1 MNEHTSPAF
10 WPARG
15 SLHEGRAFVLKE
27 DVIFTVLA
35 QEGGI
40 SWMNGRHPQS
50 GGSFI
55 IATAVS
61 DEEEERATRLLKNEF
76 ALRDRLHDGWAI
88 RPVASTQYRG
98 RFALVYAPFCFELL
112 ACRAGKAI
120 SGIARFIE
128 MAIRIC
134 GPLRQMHQHNLIH
147 GDIKPGAIFVHHDAT
162 CRLCSFGL
170 SCGTSDAF
178 SQSRLAASGGTPAYM
193 SPEHTTRTRRA
204 VDSRSD
210 LYSLGIVLYELLT
223 GRLPFELSA
232 DDQTNWAH
240 YHIASEPLAPG
251 RVRPDVPGMLSTIIL
266 KLLEKN
272 PENRY
277 QTVDG
282 LIADLRRCQATLTVE
297 GEIVDFIPGQQDRS
311 PAIHLADSLFSAHP
325 QASDVIAAFERVSQ
339 SGAPEVVTIGG
350 PSGIGKSSVIATTL
364 KSLQQRK
371 VLLAVGKVD
380 QYSPTLPYGVLSSA
394 FRTLT
399 LHLLGLPAGE
409 VATWK
414 IRLSRALEGYE
425 ELAVSLVPELNLL
438 LENKPR
444 FSADTFSI
452 DARARF
458 SHMVLALVKT
468 FATQGAP
475 LVLLLDDVQWIDA
488 ASLQTL
494 DHLLRAC
501 GAIPLLV
508 VVAHRDLS
516 SLSDPTLQTA
526 LASLPEAAQYATT
539 IVPHPLSVKAVA
551 RWLGGIFHARSSGT
565 ADLATLIHEKTGG
578 NPLFVQEFFR
588 RIVDDGLVVHNK
600 YQGKWHYDLQAIRA
614 RHYTE
619 NVVTL
624 VLEQLKEMPV
634 ETRRLLGCIACL
646 GCTGELEML
655 CRVVGRSAAEIRYA
669 LHPAV
674 TAQLIVLTEKEYA
687 FTHDRVQEA
696 AFALLDEG
704 EKSHLHLT
712 TASLLADAARQ
723 TAGNELLFR
732 AVHHV
737 SAALDC
743 IQPAPQRQRFREL
756 SLQAARRAKRT
767 GDYLSALSYIQ
778 TARALGNAGPVSDF
792 MLDIEEAGCE
802 FALGHLE
809 RTRALCDAILG
820 SPGGLTEKALAANL
834 LAEVY
839 MRQSEIRLALEA
851 SLCWLG
857 VFGIQISRYPEN
869 AECDEAWQQFC
880 QRTADAPQNPFSQLK
895 LMENA
900 ETEAVMNLLYSASIF
915 ASFTCPRLHFLLL
928 CRMMHLT
935 LDHGITGASTTAM
948 AWFGVLIGH
957 RYAEY
962 RLGFEYGTLAREL
975 VNRHGYDAYEA
986 KTLLPLDQL
995 SVWTQ
1000 PLSYTIECAKAC
1012 FTSAVTHGD
1021 MTMACFAACHQIIN
1035 FLSRGD
1041 HLDGVLTSIDRGL
1054 AFVRKT
1060 DYQDIETVLHIQRRY
1075 VEFLR
1080 TPVTGPWSAAQ
1091 ALPDD
1096 LLPAPPEQAPEQTS
1110 TMLFWYWL
1118 YRGMAHFSCGE
1129 YADAQADLERAG
1141 WYAWSAPGHIHLLDY
1156 HFYSALALSRQLTPE
1171 TFSADYRR
1179 SIHHHYDKIALW
1191 ARINSGTFADKEAL
1205 IYAEIVRLD
1214 GMNSI
1219 ALEQYEKAVRLSREG
1234 GFNPINALAHELAG
1248 RFSLACGYPTAS
1260 DAHFR
1265 GAIAAWGRAGAQAK
1279 VRQLEQDFPHLLASG
1294 QSRAYDTAAFA
1305 QNEVIRDLQ
1314 SVIKASRALSEEINL
1329 ERLIENLMT
1338 LLLERAGA
1346 QRGLLLRVSDNHIP
1360 EIEASAWTSTDGV
1373 RVRILKASPM
1383 ATDMPLSVLAA
1394 VIRTGQEIRTGKPEE
1409 FHPFSQD
1416 PYLVTSG
1423 AAVMCVPMFKQARL
1437 VGVLYLENRLM
1448 PEVFTAEHSRVVSLL
1463 GAQAAVSLETA
1474 RLYAELLAEN
1484 IQRRRVEK
1492 ELRASQTSLMLGEQI
1507 SHTGSWRWELVQD
1520 LMFMSEEYA
1529 RILGLP
1535 EQQKMISMAEFLTF
1549 VHEDDYG
1556 RISTLV
1562 NQSVRDGLSMRA
1574 EFRIIRTD
1582 GSVRY
1587 ILGIGDPVGVGSE
1600 VNEYYG
1606 IITDITSQ
1614 RAAEDAMRVAQA
1626 DLARVS
1632 RATTVGQLTSS
1643 IAHEINQ
1650 PLMSIVS
1657 NAGAS
1662 LRWLNRDPARLDK
1675 VREGLEEIAA
1685 EGERAGEIIR
1695 SIQSLTRKQDP
1706 TFTRIDLHFLIHHI
1720 IMLSRSELE
1729 LRHISVD
1736 YLLNADDSFIIGDS
1750 VQIQQVLLN
1759 LVMNAMEAMAEVTD
1773 RPCSITISTANCGE
1787 GKVIFEIADT
1797 GSGIEPELTERIFDS
1812 FYSTKAQGMGMG
1824 LTISASIIERHR
1836 GKLSARRRE
1845 PYGTVFTFALPLAG
1859 QEE

>member
-1 MNEHTSPAF
+1 MNEQTSPAF

-134 GPLRQMHQHNLIH
+134 GPLRQMHLHNLIH
-147 GDIKPGAIFVHHDAT
+147 GDIKPGSIFVHHDAT
-162 CRLCSFGL
+162 SRLCSFGL
-170 SCGTSDAF
+170 SCATSDAF

-282 LIADLRRCQATLTVE
+282 LIADLRRCQATLTAE

-339 SGAPEVVTIGG
+339 SGAPELVTIGG

-414 IRLSRALEGYE
+414 TRLSRALEGFE

-494 DHLLRAC
+494 DYLLRAC

-516 SLSDPTLQTA
+516 SLSDPSLQTA
-526 LASLPEAAQYATT
+526 LASLPEAAQHAMT
-539 IVPHPLSVKAVA
+539 IVPQPLSVKAVA
-551 RWLGGIFHARSSGT
+551 RWLGGIFHARSTGT
-565 ADLATLIHEKTGG
+565 SDLATLIHEKTGG

-624 VLEQLKEMPV
+624 VLEQLKEMPD
-634 ETRRLLGCIACL
+634 ETRRLLGSIACL

-655 CRVVGRSAAEIRYA
+655 CRVVGQSAAEIRYA

-809 RTRALCDAILG
+809 RTRALCDTILG

-880 QRTADAPQNPFSQLK
+880 QRTADAPQNPFTQLK
-895 LMENA
+895 LMESA

-935 LDHGITGASTTAM
+935 LDRGITGASTTAM

-975 VNRHGYDAYEA
+975 VNRHGYDAFEA

-1080 TPVTGPWSAAQ
+1080 TPVTGTWSAAQ

-1118 YRGMAHFSCGE
+1118 YRGMAHFTCGE

-1191 ARINSGTFADKEAL
+1191 ARINPGTFADKEAL

-1265 GAIAAWGRAGAQAK
+1265 GSIAAWGRAGAQAK

-1294 QSRAYDTAAFA
+1294 QSRAYDTVAFA

-1360 EIEASAWTSTDGV
+1360 EIEASARTSTDGV
-1373 RVRILKASPM
+1373 RVRILKETPM

-1556 RISTLV
+1556 RIGNLV

-1773 RPCSITISTANCGE
+1773 RPCCITIATANCAE

-1845 PYGTVFTFALPLAG
+1845 PYGTVFTFALPLAE
-1859 QEE
+1859 QEA

>member
-1 MNEHTSPAF
+1 MNEQASPAF

-15 SLHEGRAFVLKE
+15 DLHDGRAFVLKE

-40 SWMNGRHPQS
+40 SWMNARHPQS

-76 ALRDRLHDGWAI
+76 ALRDQLQDGWAI
-88 RPVASTQYRG
+88 RAVASTQYRG
-98 RFALVYAPFCFELL
+98 RFALVYAPFAFELL
-112 ACRAGKAI
+112 ARRAGAAI
-120 SGIARFIE
+120 SGISRFIE
-128 MAIRIC
+128 LAIRIC
-134 GPLRQMHQHNLIH
+134 APLRQMHLQNLIH
-147 GDIKPGAIFVHHDAT
+147 GDIKPGSIFMHHDGT
-162 CRLCSFGL
+162 CRLGSFGL
-170 SCGTSDAF
+170 SSSTSGAF
-178 SQSRLAASGGTPAYM
+178 SQTRLAVSGGTPAYM
-193 SPEHTTRTRRA
+193 SPEHSTRTQRA

-210 LYSLGIVLYELLT
+210 LYSLGMVLYELLT
-223 GRLPFELSA
+223 GRLPFELGA

-251 RVRPDVPGMLSTIIL
+251 QVRPDVPAMLSTIIL
-266 KLLEKN
+266 TLLEKK
-272 PENRY
+272 PEKRY

-282 LIADLRRCQATLTVE
+282 LIADLRRCQATLTAD
-297 GEIVDFIPGQQDRS
+297 GDIASFTPGQQDRS
-311 PAIHLADSLFSAHP
+311 PAIHLADALFAAHP
-325 QASDVIAAFERVSQ
+325 QASEVIAAFERVGQ
-339 SGAPEVVTIGG
+339 SSVPELVIIGG
-350 PSGIGKSSVIATTL
+350 PSGIGKSSVIATAL
-364 KSLQQRK
+364 RALQQRRA
-371 VLLAVGKVD
+371 LLAVGKVD
-380 QYSPTLPYGVLSSA
+380 QFSPSLPYGVLSSA

-399 LHLLGLPAGE
+399 LHLLGLPAEE
-409 VATWK
+409 VARWK
-414 IRLSRALEGYE
+414 IRLTRALEGYE

-438 LENKPR
+438 LETRPR
-444 FSADTFSI
+444 LSPDTFST

-458 SHMVLALVKT
+458 GQMMLAQVKT

-475 LVLLLDDVQWIDA
+475 LVLVLDDIQWIDA

-494 DHLLRAC
+494 KHLLVTC
-501 GAIPLLV
+501 GAVPLLV
-508 VVAHRDLS
+508 VVAHRESGPLS
-516 SLSDPTLQTA
+516 EPFQQNP
-526 LASLPEAAQYATT
+526 LASLPEAAQNATRIT
-539 IVPHPLSVKAVA
+539 PQPLSVKAVA
-551 RWLGGIFHARSSGT
+551 RWLGGIFHARSAST
-565 ADLATLIHEKTGG
+565 ADLASLIHQKTGG
-578 NPLFVQEFFR
+578 NPLFVHEFFR

-600 YQGKWHYDLQAIRA
+600 YQDKWRYDLQAIRA

-619 NVVTL
+619 NVATL
-624 VLEQLKEMPV
+624 MLEQLKEMPE
-634 ETRRLLGCIACL
+634 ETRRLLGSIACL
-646 GCTGELEML
+646 GCTGELETI
-655 CRVVGRSAAEIRYA
+655 CRVVGMSVAEIRYA

-674 TAQLIVLTEKEYA
+674 SAQLIVLTEKAYA

-696 AFALLDEG
+696 AFALLDKG

-712 TASLLADAARQ
+712 TARLLADAARQ
-723 TAGNELLFR
+723 AAGNELLFR

-737 SAALDC
+737 TAALDC
-743 IQPAPQRQRFREL
+743 SQPAPQRQMFREL
-756 SLQAARRAKRT
+756 SLLAARRAKRT
-767 GDYLSALSYIQ
+767 GDYASALGYIQ
-778 TARALGNAGPVSDF
+778 TARALGNAGAVSDF

-839 MRQSEIRLALEA
+839 LRQSDIRLALEA
-851 SLCWLG
+851 ALCWLG
-857 VFGIQISRYPEN
+857 VFGIQISRYPET
-869 AECDEAWQQFC
+869 AECDEAWQAFC
-880 QRTADAPQNPFSQLK
+880 LRARDAEPFSRLA
-895 LMENA
+895 LMESE

-962 RLGFEYGTLAREL
+962 RLGFEFGTLAREL
-975 VNRHGYDAYEA
+975 VNRHGYDAWEA

-1000 PLSYTIECAKAC
+1000 PLSYAIECAKAC

-1054 AFVRKT
+1054 AFVRKSHF
-1060 DYQDIETVLHIQRRY
+1060 QDIETVLQIQRRY

-1080 TPVTGPWSAAQ
+1080 APTIGTWSAAQ
-1091 ALPDD
+1091 ALPEE

-1118 YRGMAHFSCGE
+1118 YRGMAHFTCGE
-1129 YADAQADLERAG
+1129 YAEAQADLETAG

-1156 HFYSALALSRQLTPE
+1156 HLYSALALSRQLTPE

-1179 SIHHHYDKIALW
+1179 SIHFHYDKIALW
-1191 ARINSGTFADKEAL
+1191 AQVNPGTFADKEAL

-1294 QSRAYDTAAFA
+1294 QPSAYDTVAFA
-1305 QNEVIRDLQ
+1305 QNETIRDLQ

-1346 QRGLLLRVSDNHIP
+1346 QRGLLLRVSDSLVP

-1373 RVRILKASPM
+1373 RVRIVKEAPM

-1437 VGVLYLENRLM
+1437 VGILYLENRLM
-1448 PEVFTAEHSRVVSLL
+1448 PEVFTAGHSRVVNLL

-1535 EQQKMISMAEFLTF
+1535 ERQKMISMAEFLTF
-1549 VHEDDYG
+1549 VHQDDRP
-1556 RISTLV
+1556 RISALV
-1562 NQSVRDGLSMRA
+1562 TRSVRDGLSMRA

-1606 IITDITSQ
+1606 IISDITSQ

-1662 LRWLNRDPARLDK
+1662 LRWLSREPARLDK
-1675 VREGLEEIAA
+1675 VREGLEEIVG
-1685 EGERAGEIIR
+1685 EGGRAGEIIR

-1706 TFTRIDLHFLIHHI
+1706 TFSRIDLHYLIHHI
-1720 IMLSRSELE
+1720 ITLSRSELA

-1736 YLLNADDSFIIGDS
+1736 YLLNARDSFITGDS

-1759 LVMNAMEAMAEVTD
+1759 LVMNAVEAMAEVKDRACVITLATD
-1773 RPCSITISTANCGE
+1773 NTD
-1787 GKVIFEIADT
+1787 GKVSVEIADT
-1797 GSGIEPELTERIFDS
+1797 GSGIEPALTERIFDS

-1836 GKLSARRRE
+1836 GKLTARRGE
-1845 PYGTVFTFALPLAG
+1845 PHGTVFAFTLPLAG

>member
-1 MNEHTSPAF
+1 MNEQTSPAF

-134 GPLRQMHQHNLIH
+134 GPLRQMHLHNLIH
-147 GDIKPGAIFVHHDAT
+147 GDIKPGSIFVHHDAT
-162 CRLCSFGL
+162 SRLCSFGL
-170 SCGTSDAF
+170 SCATSDAF

-282 LIADLRRCQATLTVE
+282 LIADLRRCQATLTAE

-339 SGAPEVVTIGG
+339 SGAPELVTIGG

-414 IRLSRALEGYE
+414 IRLSRALEGFE
-425 ELAVSLVPELNLL
+425 ELAVSLVPELNLF

-444 FSADTFSI
+444 FSADTF
-452 DARARF
+452 
-458 SHMVLALVKT
+458 
-468 FATQGAP
+468 
-475 LVLLLDDVQWIDA
+475 
-488 ASLQTL
+488 
-494 DHLLRAC
+494 
-501 GAIPLLV
+501 
-508 VVAHRDLS
+508 
-516 SLSDPTLQTA
+516 
-526 LASLPEAAQYATT
+526 
-539 IVPHPLSVKAVA
+539 VPQPLSVKAVA
-551 RWLGGIFHARSSGT
+551 RWLGGIFHARSTGT
-565 ADLATLIHEKTGG
+565 SDLATLIHEKTGG

-624 VLEQLKEMPV
+624 VLEQLKEMPD
-634 ETRRLLGCIACL
+634 ETRRLLGSIACL

-655 CRVVGRSAAEIRYA
+655 CRVVGQSAAEIRYA

-674 TAQLIVLTEKEYA
+674 TAQLIVLTEKAYA

-809 RTRALCDAILG
+809 RTRALCDTILG

-869 AECDEAWQQFC
+869 AECDEA
-880 QRTADAPQNPFSQLK
+880 
-895 LMENA
+895 
-900 ETEAVMNLLYSASIF
+900 
-915 ASFTCPRLHFLLL
+915 
-928 CRMMHLT
+928 
-935 LDHGITGASTTAM
+935 
-948 AWFGVLIGH
+948 
-957 RYAEY
+957 
-962 RLGFEYGTLAREL
+962 
-975 VNRHGYDAYEA
+975 
-986 KTLLPLDQL
+986 
-995 SVWTQ
+995 
-1000 PLSYTIECAKAC
+1000 
-1012 FTSAVTHGD
+1012 
-1021 MTMACFAACHQIIN
+1021 
-1035 FLSRGD
+1035 
-1041 HLDGVLTSIDRGL
+1041 
-1054 AFVRKT
+1054 
-1060 DYQDIETVLHIQRRY
+1060 
-1075 VEFLR
+1075 
-1080 TPVTGPWSAAQ
+1080 
-1091 ALPDD
+1091 
-1096 LLPAPPEQAPEQTS
+1096 
-1110 TMLFWYWL
+1110 
-1118 YRGMAHFSCGE
+1118 
-1129 YADAQADLERAG
+1129 
-1141 WYAWSAPGHIHLLDY
+1141 
-1156 HFYSALALSRQLTPE
+1156 
-1171 TFSADYRR
+1171 
-1179 SIHHHYDKIALW
+1179 
-1191 ARINSGTFADKEAL
+1191 
-1205 IYAEIVRLD
+1205 
-1214 GMNSI
+1214 
-1219 ALEQYEKAVRLSREG
+1219 
-1234 GFNPINALAHELAG
+1234 
-1248 RFSLACGYPTAS
+1248 
-1260 DAHFR
+1260 
-1265 GAIAAWGRAGAQAK
+1265 
-1279 VRQLEQDFPHLLASG
+1279 
-1294 QSRAYDTAAFA
+1294 
-1305 QNEVIRDLQ
+1305 
-1314 SVIKASRALSEEINL
+1314 
-1329 ERLIENLMT
+1329 
-1338 LLLERAGA
+1338 
-1346 QRGLLLRVSDNHIP
+1346 
-1360 EIEASAWTSTDGV
+1360 
-1373 RVRILKASPM
+1373 
-1383 ATDMPLSVLAA
+1383 
-1394 VIRTGQEIRTGKPEE
+1394 
-1409 FHPFSQD
+1409 
-1416 PYLVTSG
+1416 
-1423 AAVMCVPMFKQARL
+1423 
-1437 VGVLYLENRLM
+1437 
-1448 PEVFTAEHSRVVSLL
+1448 
-1463 GAQAAVSLETA
+1463 
-1474 RLYAELLAEN
+1474 
-1484 IQRRRVEK
+1484 
-1492 ELRASQTSLMLGEQI
+1492 
-1507 SHTGSWRWELVQD
+1507 
-1520 LMFMSEEYA
+1520 
-1529 RILGLP
+1529 
-1535 EQQKMISMAEFLTF
+1535 
-1549 VHEDDYG
+1549 
-1556 RISTLV
+1556 
-1562 NQSVRDGLSMRA
+1562 
-1574 EFRIIRTD
+1574 
-1582 GSVRY
+1582 
-1587 ILGIGDPVGVGSE
+1587 
-1600 VNEYYG
+1600 
-1606 IITDITSQ
+1606 
-1614 RAAEDAMRVAQA
+1614 
-1626 DLARVS
+1626 
-1632 RATTVGQLTSS
+1632 
-1643 IAHEINQ
+1643 
-1650 PLMSIVS
+1650 
-1657 NAGAS
+1657 
-1662 LRWLNRDPARLDK
+1662 
-1675 VREGLEEIAA
+1675 
-1685 EGERAGEIIR
+1685 
-1695 SIQSLTRKQDP
+1695 
-1706 TFTRIDLHFLIHHI
+1706 
-1720 IMLSRSELE
+1720 
-1729 LRHISVD
+1729 
-1736 YLLNADDSFIIGDS
+1736 
-1750 VQIQQVLLN
+1750 
-1759 LVMNAMEAMAEVTD
+1759 
-1773 RPCSITISTANCGE
+1773 
-1787 GKVIFEIADT
+1787 
-1797 GSGIEPELTERIFDS
+1797 
-1812 FYSTKAQGMGMG
+1812 
-1824 LTISASIIERHR
+1824 
-1836 GKLSARRRE
+1836 
-1845 PYGTVFTFALPLAG
+1845 
-1859 QEE
+1859 

>member
-134 GPLRQMHQHNLIH
+134 GPLRQMHLHNLIH
-147 GDIKPGAIFVHHDAT
+147 GDIKPGAFFVHHDAT

-282 LIADLRRCQATLTVE
+282 LIADLRRCQATLTAE

-339 SGAPEVVTIGG
+339 SGAPELVTIGG

-414 IRLSRALEGYE
+414 IRLSRALEGFE

-475 LVLLLDDVQWIDA
+475 LVLLLDNVQWIDA

-516 SLSDPTLQTA
+516 SLSEPTLQTA
-526 LASLPEAAQYATT
+526 LASLPEAAQHATT
-539 IVPHPLSVKAVA
+539 IVPQPLSVKAVA
-551 RWLGGIFHARSSGT
+551 RWLGGIFHTRSTGT

-624 VLEQLKEMPV
+624 VLEQLKEMPD
-634 ETRRLLGCIACL
+634 ETRRLLGSIACL

-948 AWFGVLIGH
+948 AWFGVLMGH

-962 RLGFEYGTLAREL
+962 RLGFQYGTLAR
-975 VNRHGYDAYEA
+975 
-986 KTLLPLDQL
+986 
-995 SVWTQ
+995 
-1000 PLSYTIECAKAC
+1000 
-1012 FTSAVTHGD
+1012 
-1021 MTMACFAACHQIIN
+1021 
-1035 FLSRGD
+1035 
-1041 HLDGVLTSIDRGL
+1041 
-1054 AFVRKT
+1054 
-1060 DYQDIETVLHIQRRY
+1060 
-1075 VEFLR
+1075 
-1080 TPVTGPWSAAQ
+1080 
-1091 ALPDD
+1091 
-1096 LLPAPPEQAPEQTS
+1096 
-1110 TMLFWYWL
+1110 
-1118 YRGMAHFSCGE
+1118 
-1129 YADAQADLERAG
+1129 
-1141 WYAWSAPGHIHLLDY
+1141 
-1156 HFYSALALSRQLTPE
+1156 
-1171 TFSADYRR
+1171 
-1179 SIHHHYDKIALW
+1179 
-1191 ARINSGTFADKEAL
+1191 
-1205 IYAEIVRLD
+1205 
-1214 GMNSI
+1214 
-1219 ALEQYEKAVRLSREG
+1219 
-1234 GFNPINALAHELAG
+1234 ELAG

-1265 GAIAAWGRAGAQAK
+1265 GAIAAWGRVGAQAK

-1437 VGVLYLENRLM
+1437 VGILYLENRLM

-1662 LRWLNRDPARLDK
+1662 LRWLNRDPARLEK

-1773 RPCSITISTANCGE
+1773 RPCSITIATANCAE

-1859 QEE
+1859 QEM

>member
-1 MNEHTSPAF
+1 M
-10 WPARG
+10 
-15 SLHEGRAFVLKE
+15 
-27 DVIFTVLA
+27 
-35 QEGGI
+35 
-40 SWMNGRHPQS
+40 
-50 GGSFI
+50 
-55 IATAVS
+55 
-61 DEEEERATRLLKNEF
+61 
-76 ALRDRLHDGWAI
+76 
-88 RPVASTQYRG
+88 
-98 RFALVYAPFCFELL
+98 
-112 ACRAGKAI
+112 
-120 SGIARFIE
+120 
-128 MAIRIC
+128 
-134 GPLRQMHQHNLIH
+134 
-147 GDIKPGAIFVHHDAT
+147 
-162 CRLCSFGL
+162 
-170 SCGTSDAF
+170 
-178 SQSRLAASGGTPAYM
+178 
-193 SPEHTTRTRRA
+193 
-204 VDSRSD
+204 
-210 LYSLGIVLYELLT
+210 LYELLT

-339 SGAPEVVTIGG
+339 SGAPELVTIGG

-414 IRLSRALEGYE
+414 IRLSRALEGFE

-458 SHMVLALVKT
+458 GHMVLALVKT

-488 ASLQTL
+488 ASLRTL

-516 SLSDPTLQTA
+516 SLSDPTLQIA

-539 IVPHPLSVKAVA
+539 IVPQPLSVKAVA

-600 YQGKWHYDLQAIRA
+600 YQAKWHYDLQAIRA

-624 VLEQLKEMPV
+624 VLEQLKEMPD
-634 ETRRLLGCIACL
+634 ETRRLLGSIACL

-674 TAQLIVLTEKEYA
+674 TAQLIVLTEKEYT

-880 QRTADAPQNPFSQLK
+880 QRTADAPLNPFSQLK

-948 AWFGVLIGH
+948 AWF
-957 RYAEY
+957 
-962 RLGFEYGTLAREL
+962 
-975 VNRHGYDAYEA
+975 
-986 KTLLPLDQL
+986 
-995 SVWTQ
+995 
-1000 PLSYTIECAKAC
+1000 
-1012 FTSAVTHGD
+1012 
-1021 MTMACFAACHQIIN
+1021 
-1035 FLSRGD
+1035 
-1041 HLDGVLTSIDRGL
+1041 GVLTSIDRGL

>member
-1 MNEHTSPAF
+1 MNEQASPAF

-15 SLHEGRAFVLKE
+15 DLHDGRAFVLKE

-40 SWMNGRHPQS
+40 AWMNGRHPQS

-88 RPVASTQYRG
+88 RAVASTQYRG
-98 RFALVYAPFCFELL
+98 RFALVYAPFAFELL
-112 ACRAGKAI
+112 ARRAGKAI
-120 SGIARFIE
+120 SGISRFIE
-128 MAIRIC
+128 LAIRIC
-134 GPLRQMHQHNLIH
+134 VPLRQMHLQNLIH
-147 GDIKPGAIFVHHDAT
+147 GDIKPGNIFVHHDAT
-162 CRLCSFGL
+162 CRLGSFGL
-170 SCGTSDAF
+170 SSSTSEAF
-178 SQSRLAASGGTPAYM
+178 SLTRLAVAGGTPAYM

-204 VDSRSD
+204 VDGRSD
-210 LYSLGIVLYELLT
+210 LYSLGMVLYELLT
-223 GRLPFELSA
+223 GRLPFERSA
-232 DDQTNWAH
+232 DDQTHWAH

-251 RVRPDVPGMLSTIIL
+251 QVRPDVPEMLSTIIL
-266 KLLEKN
+266 KLLEKS

-282 LIADLRRCQATLTVE
+282 LIADLRRCQATLTAE
-297 GEIVDFIPGQQDRS
+297 GEIARFIPGQQDRS
-311 PAIHLADSLFSAHP
+311 PAIHLADALFAAHP
-325 QASDVIAAFERVSQ
+325 QANEALAAFERVGQ
-339 SGAPEVVTIGG
+339 NGVPELVIIGG
-350 PSGIGKSSVIATTL
+350 PSGIGKSSVIATAL
-364 KSLQQRK
+364 KALQQRK

-380 QYSPTLPYGVLSSA
+380 QFSSSLPYGVLSSA
-394 FRTLT
+394 FRSLT
-399 LHLLGLPAGE
+399 LHLLGLPAEE
-409 VATWK
+409 VTKWK
-414 IRLSRALEGYE
+414 IRLTRALEGYE

-438 LENKPR
+438 VESKPR
-444 FSADTFSI
+444 LSADTFSI

-458 SHMVLALVKT
+458 SHMMLALVRT

-475 LVLLLDDVQWIDA
+475 LVLLLDDIQWIDA

-494 DHLLRAC
+494 KHLLVTC

-508 VVAHRDLS
+508 VVAHRDIG
-516 SLSDPTLQTA
+516 SLSDAFLQKQ
-526 LASLPEAAQYATT
+526 LASLPESAQNATT
-539 IVPHPLSVKAVA
+539 IIPQPLTVKAVA
-551 RWLGGIFHARSSGT
+551 RWLGSIFHVRSAST

-578 NPLFVQEFFR
+578 NPLFVHEFFR
-588 RIVDDGLVVHNK
+588 RIVDDGLVVHSK
-600 YQGKWHYDLQAIRA
+600 YQDKWQYDLQAIRA

-624 VLEQLKEMPV
+624 VLEQLKEMPE
-634 ETRRLLGCIACL
+634 ETRRLLGSIACL
-646 GCTGELEML
+646 GCTGELEMM
-655 CRVVGRSAAEIRYA
+655 CRVVGVSVAEIRYA

-674 TAQLIVLTEKEYA
+674 IAQLIVLTEKEYA

-696 AFALLDEG
+696 AFALLDPA

-712 TASLLADAARQ
+712 TARLLADAARQ
-723 TAGNELLFR
+723 AAGNELLFR

-737 SAALDC
+737 TAALDC
-743 IQPAPQRQRFREL
+743 IQPAPQRQMFREL
-756 SLQAARRAKRT
+756 SLLAARRARRT
-767 GDYLSALSYIQ
+767 GDYASALGYIQ
-778 TARALGNAGPVSDF
+778 TARALGNAGAVSDF
-792 MLDIEEAGCE
+792 ILDIEEAGCE

-809 RTRALCDAILG
+809 RTRELCDAILG

-839 MRQSEIRLALEA
+839 MRQSDIRLALEA
-851 SLCWLG
+851 ALCWLG

-880 QRTADAPQNPFSQLK
+880 TRTGDAAQNPFARLTV
-895 LMENA
+895 MESA

-935 LDHGITGASTTAM
+935 LDRGITGASTTAM

-957 RYAEY
+957 RYGEY

-975 VNRHGYDAYEA
+975 VNRHGYGAYEA

-1041 HLDGVLTSIDRGL
+1041 HLDGVLTSIERGL

-1060 DYQDIETVLHIQRRY
+1060 HFQDIETVLQIQRRY

-1080 TPVTGPWSAAQ
+1080 TPAIGTWSAAQ
-1091 ALPDD
+1091 ALPED

-1118 YRGMAHFSCGE
+1118 YRGMAHFTCGE
-1129 YADAQADLERAG
+1129 YADAQADLEMAG

-1156 HFYSALALSRQLTPE
+1156 HLYSALALSRQLTPE

-1179 SIHHHYDKIALW
+1179 SIHFHYDKIALW
-1191 ARINSGTFADKEAL
+1191 ARVNPGTFADKEAL

-1265 GAIAAWGRAGAQAK
+1265 GSIAAWGRAGAQAK
-1279 VRQLEQDFPHLLASG
+1279 VRQLEQDFPHLLAAGQASG
-1294 QSRAYDTAAFA
+1294 YDTVAYA

-1346 QRGLLLRVSDNHIP
+1346 QRGLLLRVNDNLIP
-1360 EIEASAWTSTDGV
+1360 EIEASAWTSAEGV
-1373 RVRILKASPM
+1373 RVRILKDAPM

-1448 PEVFTAEHSRVVSLL
+1448 PEVFTAEDSRVVSLL

-1549 VHEDDYG
+1549 VHQDDYA
-1556 RISTLV
+1556 RISALV

-1574 EFRIIRTD
+1574 EFRITRTD

-1662 LRWLNRDPARLDK
+1662 LRWLNREPARLDK

-1706 TFTRIDLHFLIHHI
+1706 TFTRIDLHYLIHHI
-1720 IMLSRSELE
+1720 ITLSRSELE
-1729 LRHISVD
+1729 QRHISVD
-1736 YLLNADDSFIIGDS
+1736 YLLHARNSFITGDS

-1759 LVMNAMEAMAEVTD
+1759 LVMNAVEAMAEVTD
-1773 RPCSITISTANCGE
+1773 RPCCITISTANCVDN
-1787 GKVIFEIADT
+1787 KVIFEIADT

-1836 GKLSARRRE
+1836 GRLSARRGD
-1845 PYGTVFTFALPLAG
+1845 PYGTVFAFALPLAE
-1859 QEE
+1859 QES

>member
-1 MNEHTSPAF
+1 
-10 WPARG
+10 
-15 SLHEGRAFVLKE
+15 
-27 DVIFTVLA
+27 
-35 QEGGI
+35 
-40 SWMNGRHPQS
+40 
-50 GGSFI
+50 
-55 IATAVS
+55 
-61 DEEEERATRLLKNEF
+61 
-76 ALRDRLHDGWAI
+76 
-88 RPVASTQYRG
+88 
-98 RFALVYAPFCFELL
+98 
-112 ACRAGKAI
+112 
-120 SGIARFIE
+120 
-128 MAIRIC
+128 
-134 GPLRQMHQHNLIH
+134 
-147 GDIKPGAIFVHHDAT
+147 
-162 CRLCSFGL
+162 
-170 SCGTSDAF
+170 
-178 SQSRLAASGGTPAYM
+178 
-193 SPEHTTRTRRA
+193 
-204 VDSRSD
+204 
-210 LYSLGIVLYELLT
+210 
-223 GRLPFELSA
+223 
-232 DDQTNWAH
+232 
-240 YHIASEPLAPG
+240 
-251 RVRPDVPGMLSTIIL
+251 
-266 KLLEKN
+266 
-272 PENRY
+272 
-277 QTVDG
+277 
-282 LIADLRRCQATLTVE
+282 
-297 GEIVDFIPGQQDRS
+297 
-311 PAIHLADSLFSAHP
+311 
-325 QASDVIAAFERVSQ
+325 
-339 SGAPEVVTIGG
+339 
-350 PSGIGKSSVIATTL
+350 
-364 KSLQQRK
+364 
-371 VLLAVGKVD
+371 
-380 QYSPTLPYGVLSSA
+380 
-394 FRTLT
+394 
-399 LHLLGLPAGE
+399 
-409 VATWK
+409 
-414 IRLSRALEGYE
+414 
-425 ELAVSLVPELNLL
+425 
-438 LENKPR
+438 
-444 FSADTFSI
+444 
-452 DARARF
+452 
-458 SHMVLALVKT
+458 
-468 FATQGAP
+468 
-475 LVLLLDDVQWIDA
+475 
-488 ASLQTL
+488 
-494 DHLLRAC
+494 
-501 GAIPLLV
+501 
-508 VVAHRDLS
+508 
-516 SLSDPTLQTA
+516 
-526 LASLPEAAQYATT
+526 
-539 IVPHPLSVKAVA
+539 
-551 RWLGGIFHARSSGT
+551 
-565 ADLATLIHEKTGG
+565 
-578 NPLFVQEFFR
+578 
-588 RIVDDGLVVHNK
+588 
-600 YQGKWHYDLQAIRA
+600 
-614 RHYTE
+614 
-619 NVVTL
+619 
-624 VLEQLKEMPV
+624 
-634 ETRRLLGCIACL
+634 
-646 GCTGELEML
+646 
-655 CRVVGRSAAEIRYA
+655 
-669 LHPAV
+669 
-674 TAQLIVLTEKEYA
+674 
-687 FTHDRVQEA
+687 
-696 AFALLDEG
+696 
-704 EKSHLHLT
+704 
-712 TASLLADAARQ
+712 
-723 TAGNELLFR
+723 
-732 AVHHV
+732 
-737 SAALDC
+737 
-743 IQPAPQRQRFREL
+743 
-756 SLQAARRAKRT
+756 
-767 GDYLSALSYIQ
+767 
-778 TARALGNAGPVSDF
+778 
-792 MLDIEEAGCE
+792 
-802 FALGHLE
+802 
-809 RTRALCDAILG
+809 
-820 SPGGLTEKALAANL
+820 
-834 LAEVY
+834 
-839 MRQSEIRLALEA
+839 
-851 SLCWLG
+851 
-857 VFGIQISRYPEN
+857 
-869 AECDEAWQQFC
+869 
-880 QRTADAPQNPFSQLK
+880 
-895 LMENA
+895 MENA

-1091 ALPDD
+1091 ALPDG

-1129 YADAQADLERAG
+1129 YADAQADLEMAG

-1191 ARINSGTFADKEAL
+1191 ARINPGTFADKEAL

-1265 GAIAAWGRAGAQAK
+1265 GAIAAWGRVGAQAK

-1437 VGVLYLENRLM
+1437 VGMLYLENRLM

-1520 LMFMSEEYA
+1520 LMFMSEDYA

-1535 EQQKMISMAEFLTF
+1535 DQQKMISMAEFLTF

-1662 LRWLNRDPARLDK
+1662 LRWLNRDPARLEK

-1773 RPCSITISTANCGE
+1773 RPCSITIATANCAE

-1859 QEE
+1859 QEM

>member
-134 GPLRQMHQHNLIH
+134 GPLRQMHLHNLIH
-147 GDIKPGAIFVHHDAT
+147 GDIKPGAFFVHHDAT

-282 LIADLRRCQATLTVE
+282 LIADLRRCQATLTAE

-339 SGAPEVVTIGG
+339 SGAPELVTIGG

-414 IRLSRALEGYE
+414 IRLSRALEGFE
-425 ELAVSLVPELNLL
+425 E
-438 LENKPR
+438 
-444 FSADTFSI
+444 
-452 DARARF
+452 
-458 SHMVLALVKT
+458 
-468 FATQGAP
+468 
-475 LVLLLDDVQWIDA
+475 
-488 ASLQTL
+488 
-494 DHLLRAC
+494 
-501 GAIPLLV
+501 
-508 VVAHRDLS
+508 
-516 SLSDPTLQTA
+516 
-526 LASLPEAAQYATT
+526 
-539 IVPHPLSVKAVA
+539 
-551 RWLGGIFHARSSGT
+551 
-565 ADLATLIHEKTGG
+565 
-578 NPLFVQEFFR
+578 
-588 RIVDDGLVVHNK
+588 
-600 YQGKWHYDLQAIRA
+600 
-614 RHYTE
+614 
-619 NVVTL
+619 
-624 VLEQLKEMPV
+624 
-634 ETRRLLGCIACL
+634 
-646 GCTGELEML
+646 
-655 CRVVGRSAAEIRYA
+655 
-669 LHPAV
+669 
-674 TAQLIVLTEKEYA
+674 
-687 FTHDRVQEA
+687 
-696 AFALLDEG
+696 
-704 EKSHLHLT
+704 
-712 TASLLADAARQ
+712 
-723 TAGNELLFR
+723 
-732 AVHHV
+732 
-737 SAALDC
+737 
-743 IQPAPQRQRFREL
+743 
-756 SLQAARRAKRT
+756 
-767 GDYLSALSYIQ
+767 
-778 TARALGNAGPVSDF
+778 
-792 MLDIEEAGCE
+792 
-802 FALGHLE
+802 
-809 RTRALCDAILG
+809 
-820 SPGGLTEKALAANL
+820 LAANL

-1129 YADAQADLERAG
+1129 YADAQADLEMAG

-1191 ARINSGTFADKEAL
+1191 ARINPGTFADKEAL

-1265 GAIAAWGRAGAQAK
+1265 GAIAAWGRVGAQAK

-1437 VGVLYLENRLM
+1437 VGILYLENRLM

-1562 NQSVRDGLSMRA
+1562 NQSVRDGLSMRV

-1587 ILGIGDPVGVGSE
+1587 LLGIGDPVGVGSE

-1662 LRWLNRDPARLDK
+1662 LRWLNRDPARLEK

-1773 RPCSITISTANCGE
+1773 RPCSITIATANCAE

-1859 QEE
+1859 QEM